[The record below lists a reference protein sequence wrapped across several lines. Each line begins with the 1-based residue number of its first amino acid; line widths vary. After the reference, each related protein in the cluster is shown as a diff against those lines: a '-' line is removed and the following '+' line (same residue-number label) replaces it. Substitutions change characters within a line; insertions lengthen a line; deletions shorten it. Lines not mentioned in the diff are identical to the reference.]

1 MQKIVG
7 FIVLGWCN
15 LVMAQQESL
24 YTQYM
29 YNTMMVNPAY
39 TGSSDLTEV
48 FALHRNQ
55 WVGFEGAP
63 KTYNFALSVPLENT
77 NFAIGINFLNES
89 IGPTLSNNI
98 AISAAYHLPISEKYK
113 LAIGLQS
120 SINIFDFD
128 QSKLNIFDPTDVRL
142 QNFTQST
149 QPNVGAGLY
158 LYSNQFYFGV
168 SIPHF
173 LASKLYDDNNIN
185 VYQNEMNWYAITGYV
200 FNLSNSIK
208 AKPAVLFK
216 SVTGAPYQLDL
227 SANLLFHEKLTTG
240 ISYRLNASW
249 NAMAGFQITPQLFAG
264 YGYDLQSTQLIN
276 YNSGSHEI
284 FLKYSFQRK
293 QKRIFS
299 PRFF

>member
-1 MQKIVG
+1 MQKIFG
-7 FIVLGWCN
+7 FIVLGCCN

-29 YNTMMVNPAY
+29 YNTIMVNPAY
-39 TGSSDLTEV
+39 TGSSNLIEV

-63 KTYNFALSVPLENT
+63 KTYNLALSVPLQDT
-77 NFAIGINFLNES
+77 NFAFGVNFLNES

-113 LAIGLQS
+113 LAIGLKS

-128 QSKLNIFDPTDVRL
+128 QSKLNIFDPTDVKL

-168 SIPHF
+168 SVPHF
-173 LASKLYDDNNIN
+173 LASKLFNDNNIK
-185 VYQNEMNWYAITGYV
+185 VYQNEMNWYIITGYV
-200 FNLSNSIK
+200 FNLSNFIK

-216 SVTGAPYQLDL
+216 SVKGTPYQLDL

-264 YGYDLQSTQLIN
+264 YGYDLQSTQLFN
-276 YNSGSHEI
+276 YNSGTHEI
-284 FLKYSFQRK
+284 FLKYNFQRK
-293 QKRIFS
+293 QKKIYS

>member
-1 MQKIVG
+1 MQKILG
-7 FIVLGWCN
+7 FIVLGLCN
-15 LVMAQQESL
+15 LVMAQQEAL

-39 TGSSDLTEV
+39 TGSSNLTEV

-55 WVGFEGAP
+55 WINFEGAP
-63 KTYNFALSVPLENT
+63 KTYNFALSVPLQDT
-77 NFAIGINFLNES
+77 NFALGINFMNES
-89 IGPTLSNNI
+89 IGPTFSNNI
-98 AISAAYHLPISEKYK
+98 AISAAYQLPISENYK
-113 LAIGLQS
+113 LAFGLQT

-168 SIPHF
+168 SVPHF

-185 VYQNEMNWYAITGYV
+185 VYQNEMNWYVITGYV
-200 FNLSNSIK
+200 FNLSQTIK
-208 AKPAVLFK
+208 AKPAILFK

-276 YNSGSHEI
+276 YNSGTHEI

>member
-1 MQKIVG
+1 MRKIVCYL
-7 FIVLGWCN
+7 VLGFCD

-29 YNTMMVNPAY
+29 YNTMMINPAY
-39 TGSSDLTEV
+39 TGSSNLTEV

-55 WVGFEGAP
+55 WVGFDGAP
-63 KTYNFALSVPLENT
+63 KTYNLALSVPLQNT
-77 NFAIGINFLNES
+77 NFAVGFNFLNET
-89 IGPTLSNNI
+89 IGATLSNNI
-98 AISAAYHLPISEKYK
+98 AISTAYHLPISENYK
-113 LAIGLQS
+113 LALGIQT

-128 QSKLNIFDPTDVRL
+128 QSRLNIFDPNDVRL

-168 SIPHF
+168 SVPHF
-173 LASKLYDDNNIN
+173 LKSKLYDDNNIN
-185 VYQNEMNWYAITGYV
+185 VYQNEMNCYVITGYV
-200 FNLSNSIK
+200 FKVSNTIK
-208 AKPAVLFK
+208 AKPAILLK

-227 SANLLFHEKLTTG
+227 SGNLLFYDKFILG

-249 NAMAGFQITPQLFAG
+249 NAMAGFQISPQLYAG

-284 FLKYSFQRK
+284 FLKYNFFRK
-293 QKRIFS
+293 QKRIYS